1 MFSFLIATAVTVS
14 PLMDEAVN
22 RMCAARVGI
31 PYASD
36 NFTDEEWQR
45 FQLCRDIMYDSLE
58 RDGLDV

>member
-36 NFTDEEWQR
+36 NFTEQEWQQ
-45 FQLCRDIMYDSLE
+45 FQLCRDIMHDSLE
-58 RDGLDV
+58 RGQRDV

>member
-14 PLMDEAVN
+14 PLMEEAVD

-36 NFTDEEWQR
+36 NFTDREWQA
-45 FQLCRDIMYDSLE
+45 FQLCRDIMYDTLE
-58 RDGLDV
+58 QEGRDV